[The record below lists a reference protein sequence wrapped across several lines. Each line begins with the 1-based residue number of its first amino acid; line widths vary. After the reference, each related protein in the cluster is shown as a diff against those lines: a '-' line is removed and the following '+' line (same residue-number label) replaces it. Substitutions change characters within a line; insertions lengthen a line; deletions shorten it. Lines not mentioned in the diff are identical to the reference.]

1 MSNLSLPSRDSDAG
15 PDTRKCPATQRWQ
28 SLCEDLAFQFSDLGD
43 QHPEAALV
51 ILREA
56 KAMVAQ
62 IEAEL
67 STAPAIDKPDWSD
80 LIQEGEAYGQRARRF
95 DSDDVDIERKHREDL
110 INRGIQCFAMSLE
123 RLP

>member
-1 MSNLSLPSRDSDAG
+1 MTPAIPSRDSDAG
-15 PDTRKCPATQRWQ
+15 PDTRKCSVQRWQ

-62 IEAEL
+62 IEAAL
-67 STAPAIDKPDWSD
+67 STAPAPDKPDWSD
-80 LIQEGEAYGQRARRF
+80 LVQEGEHYGQRARRF
-95 DSDDVDIERKHREDL
+95 DSDDLDIERKHREDL